1 MRIQRKTI
9 IYWVLQFLFWDTLSG
24 VMALGYLVTNNQLNL
39 KTWQIVLDFL
49 MVVILSIF
57 FTHQFRRVLKK
68 TIAFDNIKVLDVF
81 KIFGLLMLTTVLFY
95 LSFTLYIRFTYTFIY
110 ERIDVFDHPSQS
122 LKNNIVFL
130 LNYGIYFFIWAVFY
144 VAIKSLMELN
154 KSREERLELESSLKE
169 SQLNTLK
176 GQINP
181 HFMFN
186 SLNNIRGLMLE
197 DVNKARNM
205 LTSLSETLRYSLTKS
220 GVDAIALEDE
230 LEMVDNYIEL
240 SKIQFEDRLE
250 YKTAIDDDAL
260 HVKIPPMLI
269 QMLVENA
276 IKHGIS
282 KLKQGGTVEVRT
294 QLHEGWLEIQVAN
307 SGTLASTENTTQ
319 VGLENIK
326 RRIALLYGEK
336 GKFALRE
343 INDQVVAT
351 IKIPLV

>member
-1 MRIQRKTI
+1 MNLKRKKV
-9 IYWVLQFLFWDTLSG
+9 IYWVLQFLFWDILSG
-24 VMALGYLVTNNQLNL
+24 VMVIGYIVSDNYLQLKN
-39 KTWQIVLDFL
+39 WQIVLDFG
-49 MVVILSIF
+49 VVAILSIM

-68 TIAFDNIKVLDVF
+68 TIEFDNIKILDVF
-81 KIFGLLMLTTVLFY
+81 KIFGLLLLTTILFY
-95 LSFTLYIRFTYTFIY
+95 IAFTLYIRFTYTFIY

-122 LKNNIVFL
+122 LKNNIVFF

-144 VAIKSLMELN
+144 VAVKSLMELN
-154 KSREERLELESSLKE
+154 KSREERLELESNLKE

-197 DVNKARNM
+197 DVDKARNM
-205 LTSLSETLRYSLTKS
+205 LTSLSETLRYSFTKS
-220 GVDAIALEDE
+220 GVNAIALEDE

-240 SKIQFEDRLE
+240 SKIQFENRLQ
-250 YKTAIDDDAL
+250 YKTTIDDQAL
-260 HVKIPPMLI
+260 HIKIPPMII

-282 KLKQGGTVEVRT
+282 KLKQGGTVEVST
-294 QLHEGWLEIQVAN
+294 QLNSEWLNIKVSN
-307 SGTLASTENTTQ
+307 SGALTSSENTTQ

-326 RRIALLYGEK
+326 RRIALLYGDN
-336 GKFALRE
+336 GKFSLKE
-343 INDQVVAT
+343 LNNQVVAT

>member
-24 VMALGYLVTNNQLNL
+24 VMALGYVVTNNQLNL

-49 MVVILSIF
+49 IVVILSIF

-81 KIFGLLMLTTVLFY
+81 KIFGLLLLTTVLFY

-110 ERIDVFDHPSQS
+110 ERIDVFDHPSQG
-122 LKNNIVFL
+122 LKNNIIFL

-351 IKIPLV
+351 IKIPLA

>member
-49 MVVILSIF
+49 IVVILSIF

-110 ERIDVFDHPSQS
+110 ERIDVFDHPSQG
-122 LKNNIVFL
+122 LKNNIIFL

-307 SGTLASTENTTQ
+307 SGNLASTENTTQ

-351 IKIPLV
+351 IKIPLA

>member
-1 MRIQRKTI
+1 MKIQRKTI

-49 MVVILSIF
+49 IVVILSIF

-68 TIAFDNIKVLDVF
+68 TITFDNIKVLDVF
-81 KIFGLLMLTTVLFY
+81 KIFGLLLLTTVLFY

-351 IKIPLV
+351 IKIPLA

>member
-9 IYWVLQFLFWDTLSG
+9 IYWVLQFLFWDILSG
-24 VMALGYLVTNNQLNL
+24 LMALGYMITDNTLHL
-39 KTWQIVLDFL
+39 KSWQIALDF
-49 MVVILSIF
+49 VVVATLSIF

-68 TIAFDNIKVLDVF
+68 TIAFDNIKILDVF
-81 KIFGLLMLTTVLFY
+81 KIFGLLLLTTVLFY

-110 ERIDVFDHPSQS
+110 ERVDVFDHPSQS
-122 LKNNIVFL
+122 LKNNILFII
-130 LNYGIYFFIWAVFY
+130 NYGLYFFIWAVFY

-307 SGTLASTENTTQ
+307 SGNLASTENTTQ

>member
-49 MVVILSIF
+49 IVVILSIF

-81 KIFGLLMLTTVLFY
+81 KIFGLLLLTTVLFY

-110 ERIDVFDHPSQS
+110 ERIDVFDHPSQG
-122 LKNNIVFL
+122 LKNNIIFL

-343 INDQVVAT
+343 INNQVVAT
-351 IKIPLV
+351 IKIPLA

>member
-81 KIFGLLMLTTVLFY
+81 KIFGLLLLTTVLFY

-351 IKIPLV
+351 IKIPLA

>member
-49 MVVILSIF
+49 IVVILSIF

-81 KIFGLLMLTTVLFY
+81 KIFGLLLLTTVLFY

-110 ERIDVFDHPSQS
+110 ERIDVFDHPSQG
-122 LKNNIVFL
+122 LKNNIIFL

-351 IKIPLV
+351 IKIPLA